1 MTTQMRYQTIAIGMI
16 AVLMPGMIA
25 APTSASLH
33 RLRVE
38 AYVDEGATVVGSAT
52 YEGSVVR
59 NAKVE
64 VFAPD
69 GKSLLTT
76 KTDDSGEFRIET
88 ECRCDLN
95 IVVTDGGHRGV
106 AEIPAEDLPDDLP
119 PC

>member
-1 MTTQMRYQTIAIGMI
+1 MKNRYRTAAVMMF
-16 AVLMPGMIA
+16 AVLCA
-25 APTSASLH
+25 AMLQNVSLH
-33 RLRVE
+33 KLRVE

-52 YEGSVVR
+52 YEGEAVR
-59 NAKVE
+59 GAKVE

-69 GKSLLTT
+69 GNKLHAI
-76 KTDDSGEFRIET
+76 KTDDAGEFSFVA
-88 ECRCDLN
+88 ECRCDLR